1 MAVEV
6 SVRREAMS
14 TSDEDATATSGGQS
28 PVATALDTEQASDVA
43 TWFDN
48 IPRGIKL
55 GVAFIIIA
63 VLAII
68 FATWHDFYFHWF
80 EVHTGTVNESG
91 PYYGFWSG
99 FGSDIG
105 EATILVGIVT
115 VYRHHNCHVKGCA
128 HLGRR
133 VDGTPYV
140 ACPKHHPDHLGGK
153 RSISFEE
160 LKAAHK
166 KAHQA
171 HETHQ

>member
-1 MAVEV
+1 MSDSNENTAAPANAAV
-6 SVRREAMS
+6 SP
-14 TSDEDATATSGGQS
+14 ATSG
-28 PVATALDTEQASDVA
+28 PANEEASDVA

-48 IPRGIKL
+48 IPLGLKL
-55 GVAFIIIA
+55 GIAFVIIA
-63 VLAII
+63 VLAIV

-80 EVHTGTVNESG
+80 EIHTGTVNESG

-115 VYRHHNCHVKGCA
+115 LYRHHNCHVKGCA

-140 ACPKHHPDHLGGK
+140 ACPKHHPDHQGGK

-160 LKAAHK
+160 LKAAHRR
-166 KAHQA
+166 A
-171 HETHQ
+171 HEAKQ

>member
-1 MAVEV
+1 
-6 SVRREAMS
+6 MS
-14 TSDEDATATSGGQS
+14 NSNQDATAPSSGVASPAAGAVTDQS
-28 PVATALDTEQASDVA
+28 ESEVA

-48 IPRGIKL
+48 IPRGLKL
-55 GVAFIIIA
+55 SVAFVIIA
-63 VLAII
+63 VLAVV

-140 ACPKHHPDHLGGK
+140 ACPKHHPDHQGGK

-160 LKAAHK
+160 LKAAHRR
-166 KAHQA
+166 A
-171 HETHQ
+171 HEAQQ

>member
-1 MAVEV
+1 
-6 SVRREAMS
+6 MS
-14 TSDEDATATSGGQS
+14 DSNDTSAAPANGAASSAAAQ
-28 PVATALDTEQASDVA
+28 LDGEKASDVA

-48 IPRGIKL
+48 IPRALKL
-55 GVAFIIIA
+55 GVAFVVVA
-63 VLAII
+63 TLAII

-105 EATILVGIVT
+105 EATLVVGLVA

-140 ACPKHHPDHLGGK
+140 ACPKHHPDHQGGK

-160 LKAAHK
+160 LKSAHK
-166 KAHQA
+166 KAHERHGAPQ
-171 HETHQ
+171 

>member
-1 MAVEV
+1 
-6 SVRREAMS
+6 MS
-14 TSDEDATATSGGQS
+14 NNIENAAEPANGAES
-28 PVATALDTEQASDVA
+28 PAGSELNGEQASDVA

-48 IPRGIKL
+48 IPRGLKL
-55 GVAFIIIA
+55 GIAFVAIA
-63 VLAII
+63 VIAVV
-68 FATWHDFYFHWF
+68 FATWHDFYIHWF
-80 EVHTGTVNESG
+80 QVHTGTINESG

-105 EATILVGIVT
+105 EATIVVGLVT

-128 HLGRR
+128 RLGRR

-140 ACPKHHPDHLGGK
+140 ACPKHHPDHQGGK

-166 KAHQA
+166 RAHKAQ
-171 HETHQ
+171 Q

>member
-1 MAVEV
+1 MSDSSDSSSEPASGAESPAAAQLDSEV
-6 SVRREAMS
+6 S
-14 TSDEDATATSGGQS
+14 
-28 PVATALDTEQASDVA
+28 SDVA

-48 IPRGIKL
+48 IPKGVKL
-55 GVAFIIIA
+55 GVALVVIA

-105 EATILVGIVT
+105 EATILVGLVT

-128 HLGRR
+128 HLGRK

-140 ACPKHHPDHLGGK
+140 ACPKHHPDHQGGK
-153 RSISFEE
+153 RKISFED

-166 KAHQA
+166 RA
-171 HETHQ
+171 HETKQ

>member
-1 MAVEV
+1 M
-6 SVRREAMS
+6 SDSNRIHRRQRTAPRLPRPAS
-14 TSDEDATATSGGQS
+14 SDSET
-28 PVATALDTEQASDVA
+28 ASDVA

-48 IPRGIKL
+48 IPRGLKL
-55 GVAFIIIA
+55 GVAFVIIA
-63 VLAII
+63 VLAVI

-140 ACPKHHPDHLGGK
+140 ACPKHHPDHQGGK
-153 RSISFEE
+153 RLHLLRGVEG
-160 LKAAHK
+160 AHTK
-166 KAHQA
+166 GSRSPAVAPRH
-171 HETHQ
+171 HVGS

>member
-1 MAVEV
+1 
-6 SVRREAMS
+6 MS
-14 TSDEDATATSGGQS
+14 DSEQNPATPSGGAES
-28 PVATALDTEQASDVA
+28 PAASVLDTETASDVA

-48 IPRGIKL
+48 IPRALKL
-55 GVAFIIIA
+55 GVAFVIIA

-105 EATILVGIVT
+105 EATLLVGIIGL
-115 VYRHHNCHVKGCA
+115 YRHHNCHVKGCA

-133 VDGTPYV
+133 VEGTPYV
-140 ACPKHHPDHLGGK
+140 ACPKHHPDHKGGK

-166 KAHQA
+166 RARESQ
-171 HETHQ
+171 Q

>member
-1 MAVEV
+1 V
-6 SVRREAMS
+6 SDS
-14 TSDEDATATSGGQS
+14 NDTTAAPANGAES
-28 PVATALDTEQASDVA
+28 PAASELDSEQASDVA

-48 IPRGIKL
+48 IPKGVKL
-55 GVAFIIIA
+55 GLALVIIA
-63 VLAII
+63 VIAIV
-68 FATWHDFYFHWF
+68 FAVSHDFYFHWF

-105 EATILVGIVT
+105 EATILVGLVT

-128 HLGRR
+128 HLGRK

-140 ACPKHHPDHLGGK
+140 ACPKHHPDHVGGK
-153 RSISFEE
+153 RKISFED

-166 KAHQA
+166 KAHEA
-171 HETHQ
+171 HEAREAHQTTE